1 MMKKLRI
8 FATIFFLLFSL
19 AISNFV
25 SADSQSPKEIS
36 DQYIQKIL
44 DTIPEKKHYKS
55 RQRPIMIQGA
65 MNVEIDRMVR
75 ALKNPV
81 AYKFSKYVYF
91 AGTYKNYPV
100 VIVRTEQGMSN
111 AAASTV
117 IGLKEFNPVAVI
129 NQGTA
134 GGHDYKVHNN
144 DIVIGEKTFATFAIK
159 ADSRT
164 TDVGTAFA
172 NQEMRGV
179 YAYDHEQKTFRQ
191 YTEFLA
197 DPKLFRL
204 AKQTADEHKEFNVT
218 VGAIA
223 TADAWL
229 ENFDYINFLNEKY
242 GSTCEEMET
251 HAAAHICQNIGV
263 PFIGIRV
270 ISDNCLNY
278 EDWDVTT
285 AYTSQDFVLL
295 VVEKIIKEGKF

>member
-1 MMKKLRI
+1 MKKFKILSVI
-8 FATIFFLLFSL
+8 CFLLYSL

-25 SADSQSPKEIS
+25 SADSLSPKEIA
-36 DQYIQKIL
+36 DENIQKIL
-44 DTIPEKKHYKS
+44 DKIPEKKHYKS

-65 MNVEIDRMVR
+65 MNVEIHRMVR

-91 AGTYKNYPV
+91 AGTYKDYPV

-117 IGLKEFNPVAVI
+117 IGINEFNPVAVI

-144 DIVIGEKTFATFAIK
+144 DIVIGEKTFEPFAIK
-159 ADSRT
+159 VNYNAAGDGIGIT
-164 TDVGTAFA
+164 

-179 YAYDHEQKTFRQ
+179 YAYDHDKKTFRQ

-197 DPKLFRL
+197 DPKLFRI
-204 AKQTADEHKEFNVT
+204 AKQTADEHKEFNVK
-218 VGAIA
+218 VGTIA
-223 TADAWL
+223 TSDSWL
-229 ENFDYINFLNEKY
+229 ESVDFINYLNEKY

-251 HAAAHICQNIGV
+251 HAAAHVCQNIGV

-285 AYTSQDFVLL
+285 AYTGQDFVLL
-295 VVEKIIKEGKF
+295 VVEKLIEEGNF

>member
-1 MMKKLRI
+1 MKKFKILSV
-8 FATIFFLLFSL
+8 IFFLLYSL

-25 SADSQSPKEIS
+25 SADSLSPKEIA
-36 DQYIQKIL
+36 DENIQKIL
-44 DTIPEKKHYKS
+44 DKIPEKKHYKS

-65 MNVEIDRMVR
+65 MNVEIHRMVR

-91 AGTYKNYPV
+91 AGTYKDYPV

-117 IGLKEFNPVAVI
+117 IGINEFNPVAVI

-144 DIVIGEKTFATFAIK
+144 DIVIGEKTFEPFAIK
-159 ADSRT
+159 VNYNAAGDGIGIT
-164 TDVGTAFA
+164 

-197 DPKLFRL
+197 DPKLFRI
-204 AKQTADEHKEFNVT
+204 AKQTAAEHKEFNVK
-218 VGAIA
+218 VGTIA
-223 TADAWL
+223 SADSWL
-229 ENFDYINFLNEKY
+229 ESVDFINYLNEKY

-251 HAAAHICQNIGV
+251 HAAAHVCQNIGV

-285 AYTSQDFVLL
+285 AYTGQDFVLL
-295 VVEKIIKEGKF
+295 VVEKLIEEGNF

>member
-1 MMKKLRI
+1 MKKFKILSVI
-8 FATIFFLLFSL
+8 CFLLYSL
-19 AISNFV
+19 AITNFV
-25 SADSQSPKEIS
+25 SADSLSPKEIA
-36 DQYIQKIL
+36 DENIQKIL
-44 DTIPEKKHYKS
+44 DKIPEKKHYKS

-65 MNVEIDRMVR
+65 MNVEIHRMVR

-91 AGTYKNYPV
+91 AGTYKDYPV

-117 IGLKEFNPVAVI
+117 IGINEFNPVAVI

-144 DIVIGEKTFATFAIK
+144 DIVIGEKTFEPFAIK
-159 ADSRT
+159 VNYNAAGDGIGIT
-164 TDVGTAFA
+164 

-179 YAYDHEQKTFRQ
+179 YAYDHDKKTFRQ

-197 DPKLFRL
+197 DPKLFRI
-204 AKQTADEHKEFNVT
+204 AKQTANEHKEFNVK
-218 VGAIA
+218 VGTIA
-223 TADAWL
+223 TSDSWL
-229 ENFDYINFLNEKY
+229 ESVDFINYLNEKY

-251 HAAAHICQNIGV
+251 HAAAHVCQNIGV

-285 AYTSQDFVLL
+285 AYTGQDFVLL
-295 VVEKIIKEGKF
+295 VVEKLIEEGNF

>member
-1 MMKKLRI
+1 MKKLRI
-8 FATIFFLLFSL
+8 FSAIFFLLFSL

-25 SADSQSPKEIS
+25 SADSQSPEES
-36 DQYIQKIL
+36 ADENIQKIL
-44 DTIPEKKHYKS
+44 DRIPEKKHYKS

-65 MNVEIDRMVR
+65 MNVEIDRLVR
-75 ALKNPV
+75 TLKNPV

-117 IGLKEFNPVAVI
+117 IGINEFNPVAVI

-134 GGHDYKVHNN
+134 GGHDYKVHVN
-144 DIVIGEKTFATFAIK
+144 DIVIGEKTFETFAIK
-159 ADSRT
+159 
-164 TDVGTAFA
+164 TDFNAAGDGVGIT

-179 YAYDHEQKTFRQ
+179 YAYDHEQKTFRK

-197 DPKLFRL
+197 DPKLFRI

-218 VGAIA
+218 VGTIA

-229 ENFDYINFLNEKY
+229 ENVDYINFLNEKY
-242 GSTCEEMET
+242 SSTCEEMET
-251 HAAAHICQNIGV
+251 HAAAHICQNLGV

-278 EDWDVTT
+278 EDWDVAT
-285 AYTSQDFVLL
+285 AYTGQDFVLL
-295 VVEKIIKEGKF
+295 VVEKLIEEGNF